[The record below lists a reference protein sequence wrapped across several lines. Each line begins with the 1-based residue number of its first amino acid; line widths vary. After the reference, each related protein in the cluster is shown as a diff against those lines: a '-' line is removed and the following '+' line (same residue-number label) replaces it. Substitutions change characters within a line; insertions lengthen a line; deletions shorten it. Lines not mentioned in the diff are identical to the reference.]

1 MSVKQNETIGSRIF
15 DVCNY
20 LFLTLY
26 AIIAIIPFLYVIAGS
41 FATEVEHAR
50 RAFFLIPREVNFDA
64 YRYIFSSNTLS
75 RSFVVSVFITV
86 VGTLINLFFTL
97 TMAYPLS
104 KKYLVGRNWLM
115 NAIIFCMIFSGGM
128 IPGYLLVKELGLL
141 DTFWALWLP
150 GAISPFNL
158 FVIKSFFQGIPAELE
173 ESARID
179 GCTDYQVLVK
189 IVLPLSK
196 PVIATFAL
204 FYAVGHWNQFFNAL
218 LYINNYKKWPL
229 QVMLRSIVILS
240 SGMLGDYSQLD
251 PEFVTPP
258 EEAVKMAV
266 IVVGTLPILMVYP
279 FLQKHFVKGV
289 LIGSIKG

>member
-41 FATEVEHAR
+41 FATEIEHAR
-50 RAFFLIPREVNFDA
+50 RAFFLIPKEVNFDA

-75 RSFVVSVFITV
+75 RSFLVSVFITV
-86 VGTLINLFFTL
+86 VGTMINLFFTL

-104 KKYLVGRNWLM
+104 KKYLVGRNWFM
-115 NAIIFCMIFSGGM
+115 NAIIFCMVFSGGM
-128 IPGYLLVKELGLL
+128 IPGYLLVKNLGLL

-158 FVIKSFFQGIPAELE
+158 FVIKNFFQGIPAELE

-266 IVVGTLPILMVYP
+266 IVVGTLPILIVYP